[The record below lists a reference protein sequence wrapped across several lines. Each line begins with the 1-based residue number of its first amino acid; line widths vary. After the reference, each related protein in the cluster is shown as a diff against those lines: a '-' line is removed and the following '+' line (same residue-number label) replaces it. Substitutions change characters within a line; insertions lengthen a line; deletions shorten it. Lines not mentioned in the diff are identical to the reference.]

1 VLATWKVLVSM
12 AVVPLLYL
20 AYILIATVVAYRF
33 DLAPEWRHWL
43 PVYLIFLLPSLGYS
57 ALKFGE
63 AGMDVF
69 KSLRPLFLSLWP
81 GNQREV
87 DKLREMREGI
97 SNDLSDIIDEFGPQ
111 LYENFEQVGLLSQMR
126 DQANLR
132 RGCCLQRQSHR
143 RARTLG
149 CLPGNRRLP
158 IRPFCPIRFCGSTKE
173 SSVGLLRP
181 RNTPRCG

>member
-1 VLATWKVLVSM
+1 MLATWKVLVSM
-12 AVVPLLYL
+12 TVVPLLYL
-20 AYILIATVVAYRF
+20 AYIFIATVVAYRF

-43 PVYLIFLLPSLGYS
+43 PVYLVFLLPSLGYS

-111 LYENFEQVGLLSQMR
+111 LYENFNQVSR
-126 DQANLR
+126 PRCRRSESDVRRACFRLR
-132 RGCCLQRQSHR
+132 RSRK
-143 RARTLG
+143 RAKTLA
-149 CLPGNRRLP
+149 CSPGSRRLP
-158 IRPFCPIRFCGSTKE
+158 TRPSYPIRCCGWMRG
-173 SSVGLLRP
+173 SSVRTTCST
-181 RNTPRCG
+181 RRCR